1 MIYPIDNLDN
11 SKSKEK
17 VDIKCPDIG
26 GFPTNERMSVKKM
39 LSAYILGL
47 SSRCYRAGLGLKIR
61 KLVSTSFQ
69 KDETDMDSFIIEA
82 LDHVEDAIEI
92 LNRFVRDL
100 DENSAVK
107 IHEIEDKMD
116 LLFYSFIRI
125 SAQNMVENLSR
136 GVDARDIAKAYT
148 QRNPGKNPRGSHRF
162 HR

>member
-1 MIYPIDNLDN
+1 
-11 SKSKEK
+11 
-17 VDIKCPDIG
+17 
-26 GFPTNERMSVKKM
+26 
-39 LSAYILGL
+39 
-47 SSRCYRAGLGLKIR
+47 
-61 KLVSTSFQ
+61 
-69 KDETDMDSFIIEA
+69 MDSFIIEA
-82 LDHVEDAIEI
+82 LDHVEVAIEI

-107 IHEIEDKMD
+107 IHEIKDKMD